1 MCAPTSLGIGC
12 YFFWD
17 RRVSHPSPQILSS
30 AAKLFSSS
38 SIAKFD
44 NSNGFEWAFMLRF
57 PLALSP
63 PESIGNPPLTS
74 ITPHSPWIGFPSR
87 NSCPYPSSVDCFSLT
102 PNAEIGSE
110 LHSWGSLNLHMTPQ
124 VKILTHEED
133 FLSFCI
139 FLFWST
145 FELFIFSQRPLLC
158 FYFCSSCNLIHIL
171 DSLVKRDS
179 LNYFHYM
186 IHTRKYKQQIWIWK
200 ARYYSLNNIS
210 FTSSSSTRDI
220 WNSKMFFFPP
230 MALHS
235 SSRRKMTVPCWPPE
249 TSVDYKNLLE

>member
-74 ITPHSPWIGFPSR
+74 ITPTPHELVSHQEILVLILRQWTVFPWHLMQKLEVSYILGGHWTSTWLHKSKSWHMKRTFYHFASF
-87 NSCPYPSSVDCFSLT
+87 Y
-102 PNAEIGSE
+102 SE
-110 LHSWGSLNLHMTPQ
+110 VL
-124 VKILTHEED
+124 
-133 FLSFCI
+133 
-139 FLFWST
+139 
-145 FELFIFSQRPLLC
+145 
-158 FYFCSSCNLIHIL
+158 
-171 DSLVKRDS
+171 
-179 LNYFHYM
+179 LNYLYLAKDLFYV
-186 IHTRKYKQQIWIWK
+186 
-200 ARYYSLNNIS
+200 
-210 FTSSSSTRDI
+210 FTFAQVVT
-220 WNSKMFFFPP
+220 WYTF
-230 MALHS
+230 
-235 SSRRKMTVPCWPPE
+235 
-249 TSVDYKNLLE
+249 